1 MVPPG
6 SEPAAVLLVGLEH
19 TCWPIDGTWVLTG
32 AAGRARAGGLLWVCG
47 IGRALCTGLGLGS
60 PDFIFAPTRR
70 AGILFWG
77 RLVTARSPPSPGR
90 DGNPAA
96 HMRRSTTTVCE
107 SHSRCTTGTRWAIGP
122 LILLD
127 ISEGTKLPRR
137 QTRGLKSHN
146 CHLFLTTLN
155 HIEDKCL
162 RDSQWRGGRSGNS
175 PQVQKKKIYQNS
187 LFALRGVPIGLAAG
201 FLSIYLQ
208 H

>member
-77 RLVTARSPPSPGR
+77 RPSVSCSGWESSSSHEKIQDP
-90 DGNPAA
+90 
-96 HMRRSTTTVCE
+96 VCE
-107 SHSRCTTGTRWAIGP
+107 SHSRFTTGTRWAIGP

-127 ISEGTKLPRR
+127 LSEGTKLPRR
-137 QTRGLKSHN
+137 QTRGLKRHN

-162 RDSQWRGGRSGNS
+162 RVSQWRGGRSGNS
-175 PQVQKKKIYQNS
+175 PQVQKKKKKI
-187 LFALRGVPIGLAAG
+187 
-201 FLSIYLQ
+201 
-208 H
+208 